1 MNMAKKNILIVEDD
15 FIIALGLASQL
26 ISMGF
31 NDYEI
36 IDNGQ
41 ETLKKVSLAKFD
53 LILMD
58 IKLKGELDGI
68 EVAKIIR
75 KYRNIPIV
83 YVSGNTDFL
92 ESDRLK
98 KTKHEGILGKP
109 VTDYELI
116 EVLNKVFQ

>member
-1 MNMAKKNILIVEDD
+1 MAKKNILIVEDD